1 MKTGSKIL
9 LIVGIVIAALI
20 GIMAIGAFYGM
31 GAVRRLAVNPV
42 DLAGIEDGVYSGSF
56 RKGRFS
62 YSVEVTVK
70 DHRLQAVKSTGGRQA
85 QDAVIQ
91 QIFARIVEVQSVQV
105 DTVSGASLTTK
116 AVSKAVENALHPA
129 Q

>member
-1 MKTGSKIL
+1 VKKGKKAL
-9 LIVGIVIAALI
+9 LIVGIVVAALV
-20 GIMAIGAFYGM
+20 GVMAIATFSGM
-31 GAVRRLAVNPV
+31 GAVRRLKVNPV
-42 DLAGIEDGVYSGSF
+42 DLSTLADGSYAGSF

-70 DHRLQAVKSTGGRQA
+70 DQRIEAVRSTGAKQA
-85 QDAVIQ
+85 QDAVVQ
-91 QIFARIVEVQSVQV
+91 RIFARIVEVQSVQV

-116 AVSKAVENALHPA
+116 AASKAVENALKP